1 MPQLGVSMLNLTTQN
16 MVTSLNNVLFAREE
30 DMKNLYGVD
39 MCTMSY
45 GCFLRWEDT
54 ASEVEKKSTMDY
66 LSNHGGVATYDDIMQ
81 NTDTSFWES
90 CRYALAIPL
99 ILLIVTWMAF
109 VSLFFI
115 ILNVKSKDLR
125 VYFICGF
132 CKRDALISYFLS
144 MVLVVTIPCLLLALI
159 FYQFPLLST
168 GTVVETLVLGGE
180 LNDIA
185 VFSLVVVLGYLTLC
199 WLVALGFSYQL
210 FRNQSVF
217 EYYRRNYD

>member
-1 MPQLGVSMLNLTTQN
+1 
-16 MVTSLNNVLFAREE
+16 
-30 DMKNLYGVD
+30 
-39 MCTMSY
+39 
-45 GCFLRWEDT
+45 
-54 ASEVEKKSTMDY
+54 
-66 LSNHGGVATYDDIMQ
+66 
-81 NTDTSFWES
+81 
-90 CRYALAIPL
+90 
-99 ILLIVTWMAF
+99 
-109 VSLFFI
+109 
-115 ILNVKSKDLR
+115 
-125 VYFICGF
+125 
-132 CKRDALISYFLS
+132 

-168 GTVVETLVLGGE
+168 GTVLETLILGGE